1 MFLCGLGCE
10 ALVAQ
15 GPFRKATQ
23 HKFYAVQLLEG
34 TLLKVDFFF
43 FLKPSPR
50 LRKGVTPGLR
60 VCPTCR
66 SQRTH
71 TLFSTELGSP
81 GLTWV

>member
-43 FLKPSPR
+43 FFKAKPQIT
-50 LRKGVTPGLR
+50 KGSDSR
-60 VCPTCR
+60 VESVPDLQKPED
-66 SQRTH
+66 SH
-71 TLFSTELGSP
+71 F
-81 GLTWV
+81 VFH

>member
-1 MFLCGLGCE
+1 MSLCGLGCE

-43 FLKPSPR
+43 FKAKPQIT
-50 LRKGVTPGLR
+50 KGSDSR
-60 VCPTCR
+60 VESVPYLPED
-66 SQRTH
+66 SH
-71 TLFSTELGSP
+71 F
-81 GLTWV
+81 VFH

>member
-1 MFLCGLGCE
+1 MSLCGLGCE

-43 FLKPSPR
+43 FL
-50 LRKGVTPGLR
+50 
-60 VCPTCR
+60 
-66 SQRTH
+66 SQAPDYER
-71 TLFSTELGSP
+71 E
-81 GLTWV
+81 

>member
-1 MFLCGLGCE
+1 MSLCGLGCE

-43 FLKPSPR
+43 FFFL
-50 LRKGVTPGLR
+50 
-60 VCPTCR
+60 
-66 SQRTH
+66 SQAPDYER
-71 TLFSTELGSP
+71 E
-81 GLTWV
+81 